1 MADENADPE
10 LDPDGNPIPPVE
22 GGEEPPKKEEAP
34 EGAEG
39 AGGEEEPPVIED
51 VVIEEKDIPIR
62 SSMEHIIARKNKQI
76 EKLKS
81 KPADPDLDLDPD
93 PNEDSG
99 LRQEVE
105 ILKDAAIST
114 ADKDDLQALFKN
126 EPDAAKLENSIKSYM
141 KHPAWQ
147 GVPPAAI
154 YHHLAFENAAKIGA
168 KKKDIADKEAN
179 ATRGA
184 GNGNRASG
192 GKSSIPT
199 EAEQREMSD
208 AEITKL
214 GNDIAQGRYELE

>member
-39 AGGEEEPPVIED
+39 AGGEEEPPED

-62 SSMEHIIARKNKQI
+62 SSMQHIIARKNEKIKKLENKDDLPDDEEIEELESSMQKQI
-76 EKLKS
+76 
-81 KPADPDLDLDPD
+81 D
-93 PNEDSG
+93 
-99 LRQEVE
+99 V
-105 ILKDAAIST
+105 LKDAVIST

>member
-39 AGGEEEPPVIED
+39 AGGEEEPPED

-62 SSMEHIIARKNKQI
+62 SSMQHIIARKNEKIKKLENKDDLPDDEEIEELESSMQKQI
-76 EKLKS
+76 
-81 KPADPDLDLDPD
+81 D
-93 PNEDSG
+93 
-99 LRQEVE
+99 V
-105 ILKDAAIST
+105 LKDAAIST